1 MFPTFIGIP
10 YIQVK
15 AMVDDVPYIISTFPP
30 SVEVKGVCAW
40 NIYADSPRIDSYQ
53 LCTCLQNIYPF
64 VPKLETRNSKLET
77 RNSKLETRNSKLET
91 RNLTLQHRLYH

>member
-40 NIYADSPRIDSYQ
+40 NIYADSPRMDSYQ

-77 RNSKLETRNSKLET
+77 
-91 RNLTLQHRLYH
+91 